1 MVRFFNRAVWLVSA
15 VFFRLIIAFKTF
27 TSAFII
33 LFSVFTNSKYKRYRP
48 MTISAAS
55 LLSSEFAVG
64 QRFLS
69 DTESELGLGVV
80 VDVDDRCVHILF
92 PQSEETRVYAKNSAP
107 LSRVVFKVGDSI
119 SDQQGQSY
127 TVTGVD
133 EVMGVLKYSVEVDSK
148 GIEVKPIMETRLA
161 ANITLAKPLERLL
174 AGRIERSDWYDL
186 RQDILRM
193 QSALAGHPLKGLMG
207 ARVDIIEHQLYIA
220 HEVGKRIA
228 PRVLLADEVGL
239 GKTIEAGLIIHQQ
252 LLTGKAERVLILVP
266 DSLQYQWMIELR
278 RRFNLNFALF
288 DLVRT
293 AAIKE
298 HNPEQN
304 VFATEQCIIAGMDL
318 LLDHHDLYEQAIEA
332 GFDLLVV
339 DEAHHLHWDEEQGGN
354 DKYELIADFANE
366 TPGVML
372 LTATPEQ
379 LGTQSHFARL
389 RLLDPARFDDLEDF
403 ITGQDAFAET
413 AAVAS
418 LLIEE
423 QPLSAGQIA
432 ALSSLLAISTDEL
445 ATINEDEKLRTYAL
459 NELLD
464 RHGTGRVLFRNT
476 RESVKGFYGRS
487 SQPHPLPLPEAWID
501 SYQTTGKLREQ
512 LWGEENQ
519 PDGGWLED
527 DPRVPWLIN
536 ILKGELKQQ
545 KVLLIARSGAT
556 VESLE
561 AVLRLHAGIKTAI
574 FTEQMTLLE
583 RDQASAFFADSEG
596 AQILLCS
603 EIGSEG
609 RNFQFASQLILWD
622 LPANPDTLEQR
633 IGRLDRIGQTQQIT
647 LHVPYVKGTAQ
658 ERLYHWY
665 NSALNMF
672 NQISPTAQ
680 NVQEDYIQTLKPL
693 LEGADNADSQ
703 QALQEVIAAA
713 KQTRLGLEAQLQEG
727 RDRLLEYNSCR
738 PRVAGRIKDA
748 MHDFDS
754 HNLLPKF
761 VERFLASANID
772 HSVQRDGSWVIT
784 PIDSTEIS
792 EYIESLPLGE
802 DGMTLTFERELALQR
817 EEIDFVTHEHP
828 LMRSI
833 YELASTSTFGNTTV
847 GMLKS
852 AAMPQGTVLLEINFR
867 VETIAPKLL
876 NLPATLS
883 TQNIRVFMSEQG
895 SDLSARI
902 SSEMIMP
909 HIERLDN
916 NRARQVIKARG
927 DIIEQRYYE
936 AEDIA
941 RRQLADIGT
950 QASARFSQQW
960 SREIKRLKHL
970 QTINP
975 NVRPAEIERLEQLQI
990 QGEQALANLLLVPDS
1005 IRILVAV
1012 KP

>member
-1 MVRFFNRAVWLVSA
+1 M
-15 VFFRLIIAFKTF
+15 T
-27 TSAFII
+27 TSI
-33 LFSVFTNSKYKRYRP
+33 
-48 MTISAAS
+48 AS
-55 LLSSEFAVG
+55 LHSTEFAVG
-64 QRFLS
+64 QRYLS

-80 VDVDDRCVHILF
+80 IDVDDRCVHILF

-107 LSRVVFKVGDSI
+107 LSRVVFKVGDTVY
-119 SDQQGQSY
+119 DQEGNRY
-127 TVTGVD
+127 TVNAVD
-133 EVMGVLKYSVEVDSK
+133 EVMGVLKYGVDEHER
-148 GIEVKPIMETRLA
+148 GIMETRLA

-174 AGRIERSDWYDL
+174 AGRIERGDWYEL

-252 LLTGKAERVLILVP
+252 LITSKAERVLILVP
-266 DSLQYQWMIELR
+266 DSLQYQWMVELR

-298 HNPEQN
+298 HDPEQN

-318 LLDHHDLYEQAIEA
+318 LLDHPDLYDQAMDA

-339 DEAHHLHWDEEQGGN
+339 DEAHHLHWDEAQGGN
-354 DKYELIADFANE
+354 DKYDLIADFAEE

-379 LGTQSHFARL
+379 LGAQSHFARL
-389 RLLDPARFDDLEDF
+389 RLLDPNRFDDLDEFLD
-403 ITGQDAFAET
+403 GQEAFAET
-413 AAVAS
+413 AAVAGV
-418 LLIEE
+418 LIED
-423 QPLSAGQIA
+423 QPLSEGQIT
-432 ALSSLLAISTDEL
+432 ALSHLLDIGMDEL
-445 ATINEDEKLRTYAL
+445 AAINDDEKLRTYAL

-464 RHGTGRVLFRNT
+464 RHGTGRILFRNT

-487 SQPHPLPLPEAWID
+487 SQPYPLPLPDAWKD
-501 SYQTTGKLREQ
+501 SYQVNGKLREQ

-527 DPRVPWLIN
+527 DPRVPWLVD
-536 ILKGELKQQ
+536 ILRGELKHQ

-574 FTEQMTLLE
+574 FTEQMSLLE
-583 RDQASAFFADSEG
+583 RDQAAAFFADGEG

-633 IGRLDRIGQTQQIT
+633 IGRLDRIGQTQQIM
-647 LHVPYVKGTAQ
+647 LHIPYVQGTAQ

-665 NSALNMF
+665 DKALNMF

-680 NVQEDYIQTLKPL
+680 SVQEQYIQELKPVL
-693 LEGADNADSQ
+693 ESADTSENRAVLEGVVE
-703 QALQEVIAAA
+703 QAG
-713 KQTRLGLEAQLQEG
+713 KTRLGLEAQLQAG

-738 PRVAGRIKDA
+738 PRVAGRIADA

-754 HNLLPKF
+754 HNLLPNF
-761 VERFLASANID
+761 MDRFFASANIE
-772 HSVQRDGSWVIT
+772 HSVQRDGSWVIA

-792 EYIESLPLGE
+792 EYIDGLPLGDE
-802 DGMTLTFERELALQR
+802 DGMTLTFERQQALQR
-817 EEIDFVTHEHP
+817 EDIDFISHEHP
-828 LMRSI
+828 LMRAI
-833 YELASTSTFGNTTV
+833 YDLASTSTFGNTTV
-847 GMLKS
+847 AMLKS
-852 AAMPQGTVLLEINFR
+852 AAVPQGMVLLEVNFR
-867 VETIAPKLL
+867 VEAIAPKML
-876 NLPATLS
+876 NLPSTIT
-883 TQNIRVFMSEQG
+883 TQNIRVFISEQG
-895 SDLSARI
+895 NDLSERI
-902 SSEMIMP
+902 SSDMIMP
-909 HIERLDN
+909 HIERLDK
-916 NRARQVIKARG
+916 NRARQVIKVRS
-927 DIIEQRYYE
+927 DVIEQRYHDAE
-936 AEDIA
+936 AIA
-941 RRQLADIGT
+941 RQQLNDIGE
-950 QASARFSQQW
+950 QASARFTQQW
-960 SREIKRLKHL
+960 SREIKRLQHL

-975 NVRPAEIERLEQLQI
+975 NVRPEEIERLEQLKA
-990 QGEQALANLLLVPDS
+990 QGEQALDNLSLVPDS
-1005 IRILVAV
+1005 IRVLVSV

>member
-1 MVRFFNRAVWLVSA
+1 
-15 VFFRLIIAFKTF
+15 
-27 TSAFII
+27 
-33 LFSVFTNSKYKRYRP
+33 
-48 MTISAAS
+48 MTISIAA
-55 LLSSEFAVG
+55 LQTTEFAVG
-64 QRFLS
+64 QRYLS

-80 VDVDDRCVHILF
+80 IDLDDRCVHILF

-107 LSRVVFKVGDSI
+107 LSRVVFKVGDNI
-119 SDQQGQSY
+119 CDQEGQSY
-127 TVTGVD
+127 TVTAVD
-133 EVMGVLKYSVEVDSK
+133 QVMGVLKYSVDEPKTRHTDTAPVNK
-148 GIEVKPIMETRLA
+148 FIMETRLA

-174 AGRIERSDWYDL
+174 AGRIERGDWYEL

-193 QSALAGHPLKGLMG
+193 QSALAGHPLKGMMG

-298 HNPEQN
+298 HDPEQN

-318 LLDHHDLYEQAIEA
+318 LLDHHDLYEQAMEA

-339 DEAHHLHWDEEQGGN
+339 DEAHHLHWDEAQGGN
-354 DKYELIADFANE
+354 DKYELIADFADE
-366 TPGVML
+366 TAGVML

-379 LGTQSHFARL
+379 LGAQSHFARL
-389 RLLDPARFDDLEDF
+389 RLLDPDRFDDLDEF
-403 ITGQDAFAET
+403 IAGQDAFADT

-418 LLIEE
+418 ILIEE
-423 QPLSAGQIA
+423 QPLSVAQIDS
-432 ALSSLLAISTDEL
+432 LTRLLAVSPDEL
-445 ATINEDEKLRTYAL
+445 KTINEDEKLRAYAL

-464 RHGTGRVLFRNT
+464 RHGTGRILFRNT
-476 RESVKGFYGRS
+476 RESVKGFYGRRS
-487 SQPHPLPLPEAWID
+487 EAHPLPLPKSWED
-501 SYQTTGKLREQ
+501 SYQTNGKLREQ

-519 PDGGWLED
+519 PDGAWLED
-527 DPRVPWLIN
+527 DPRVPWLID
-536 ILKGELKQQ
+536 ILKSTLKHQ

-583 RDQASAFFADSEG
+583 RDQAAAFFADSEG

-665 NSALNMF
+665 ESALNIF

-680 NVQEDYIQTLKPL
+680 NVQEQYIQTLKPL
-693 LEGADNADSQ
+693 LEGADTAENGVL
-703 QALQEVIAAA
+703 LQTLITDA
-713 KQTRLGLEAQLQEG
+713 KQLRLGLEATLQAG

-748 MHDFDS
+748 MHDFDN
-754 HNLLPKF
+754 HNLLPQF
-761 VERFLASANID
+761 IERFFASANID
-772 HSVQRDGSWVIT
+772 HNIQRDGSWVIA

-792 EYIESLPLGE
+792 DYIDGLPLGDE
-802 DGMTLTFERELALQR
+802 DGMTLTFEREQALTR
-817 EEIDFVTHEHP
+817 EDIEFITHEHP
-828 LMRSI
+828 LMRAI

-847 GMLKS
+847 AMLKS
-852 AAMPQGTVLLEINFR
+852 ATVPQGMLMLEVNFR
-867 VETIAPKLL
+867 VEAIAPKVL
-876 NLPATLS
+876 NLPATLP
-883 TQNIRVFMSEQG
+883 TQSIRVFISEHG

-902 SSEMIMP
+902 SSDMILP
-909 HIERLDN
+909 HIERLDK

-927 DIIEQRYYE
+927 EVIEQRYYE
-936 AEDIA
+936 AEEIA
-941 RRQLADIGT
+941 RAQLTEIGV
-950 QASARFSQQW
+950 QASQRFSLQW

-975 NVRPAEIERLEQLQI
+975 NVRPAEIERLEQLQA
-990 QGEQALANLLLVPDS
+990 QGEQALSTLSLVPDS
-1005 IRILVAV
+1005 IRVLVAV

>member
-1 MVRFFNRAVWLVSA
+1 
-15 VFFRLIIAFKTF
+15 
-27 TSAFII
+27 
-33 LFSVFTNSKYKRYRP
+33 
-48 MTISAAS
+48 MTISTAS
-55 LLSSEFAVG
+55 LHSSEFAVG
-64 QRFLS
+64 QRYLS

-80 VDVDDRCVHILF
+80 VDLDDRCVHILF
-92 PQSEETRVYAKNSAP
+92 PQSEETRVYAKSSAP

-119 SDQQGQSY
+119 SDQQGHSY
-127 TVTGVD
+127 TVTAVD
-133 EVMGVLKYSVEVDSK
+133 EVMGVLKYSVEDNEKGVVPKGATSK
-148 GIEVKPIMETRLA
+148 GIMETRLA

-174 AGRIERSDWYDL
+174 AGRIERGDWYEL

-193 QSALAGHPLKGLMG
+193 QAAIAGHPLKGLMG

-252 LLTGKAERVLILVP
+252 LLSGRAERVLILVP

-298 HNPEQN
+298 HDPEQN

-318 LLDHHDLYEQAIEA
+318 LLDHPDLYDQAMEA

-339 DEAHHLHWDEEQGGN
+339 DEAHHLHWDEAQGGN
-354 DKYELIADFANE
+354 DKYDLIADFADE

-379 LGTQSHFARL
+379 LGVQSHFARL
-389 RLLDPARFDDLEDF
+389 RLLDSDRFDDLDEF
-403 ITGQDAFAET
+403 IEGQEAFAET
-413 AAVAS
+413 ATVAS
-418 LLIEE
+418 ILIEDK
-423 QPLSAGQIA
+423 PLNPTQISA
-432 ALSSLLAISTDEL
+432 LTSLLNVSQEEL
-445 ATINEDEKLRTYAL
+445 AAINEDDKLRTYAL

-464 RHGTGRVLFRNT
+464 RHGTGRILFRNT
-476 RESVKGFYGRS
+476 RESVKGFHGRS
-487 SQPHPLPLPEAWID
+487 SQAHPLPLPDVWID

-527 DPRVPWLIN
+527 DPRVPWLID
-536 ILKGELKQQ
+536 ILKGELKHQ

-583 RDQASAFFADSEG
+583 RDQAAAFFADSEG

-633 IGRLDRIGQTQQIT
+633 IGRLDRIGQTQEIT
-647 LHVPYVKGTAQ
+647 LHVPYVEGTAQ
-658 ERLYHWY
+658 ERLYNWY
-665 NSALNMF
+665 HNALNIF

-680 NVQEDYIQTLKPL
+680 SVQEQYIQMLKPM
-693 LEGADNADSQ
+693 LEGADTAENRII
-703 QALQEVIAAA
+703 LQDVIADALD
-713 KQTRLGLEAQLQEG
+713 TRLGLEAQLQAG

-738 PRVAGRIKDA
+738 PGVAGRIAEA

-754 HNLLPKF
+754 HTLLPQF
-761 VERFLASANID
+761 IERFFASANID
-772 HSVQRDGSWVIT
+772 HNIQRDGSWAIA

-792 EYIESLPLGE
+792 DYIDGLPLGNE
-802 DGMTLTFERELALQR
+802 DGMTLTFDREQALQR
-817 EEIDFVTHEHP
+817 EDIEFITHEHP
-828 LMRSI
+828 LMRAI

-847 GMLKS
+847 AMLKS
-852 AAMPQGTVLLEINFR
+852 SAMPQGMIMLEVNFR
-867 VETIAPKLL
+867 VEAIAPKLL

-883 TQNIRVFMSEQG
+883 SQNIRIFISEQG

-902 SSEMIMP
+902 SAEMIMP
-909 HIERLDN
+909 HIDRLDK
-916 NRARQVIKARG
+916 NRARQVIKVRG

-936 AEDIA
+936 AEAIA
-941 RRQLADIGT
+941 RKQLTDIGE
-950 QASARFSQQW
+950 QASTRFSQQW

-975 NVRPAEIERLEQLQI
+975 NVRSEEIERLEQLQA
-990 QGEQALANLLLVPDS
+990 QGEQALANLSLVPDS
-1005 IRILVAV
+1005 IRVLVAV

>member
-1 MVRFFNRAVWLVSA
+1 
-15 VFFRLIIAFKTF
+15 
-27 TSAFII
+27 
-33 LFSVFTNSKYKRYRP
+33 
-48 MTISAAS
+48 MTISIAA
-55 LLSSEFAVG
+55 LQTTEFAVG
-64 QRFLS
+64 QRYLS

-80 VDVDDRCVHILF
+80 IDLDDRCVHILF

-107 LSRVVFKVGDSI
+107 LSRVVFKVGDNI
-119 SDQQGQSY
+119 CDQEGNSY
-127 TVTGVD
+127 TVTAVD
-133 EVMGVLKYSVEVDSK
+133 QVMGVLKYSFDD
-148 GIEVKPIMETRLA
+148 IETSHTDAAPVNKSIMETRLA

-174 AGRIERSDWYDL
+174 AGQIERGDWYEL

-298 HNPEQN
+298 HDPEQN

-318 LLDHHDLYEQAIEA
+318 LLDHHDLYEQAMEA

-339 DEAHHLHWDEEQGGN
+339 DEAHHLHWDEAQGGN
-354 DKYELIADFANE
+354 DKYELIADFADE

-379 LGTQSHFARL
+379 LGAQSHFARL
-389 RLLDPARFDDLEDF
+389 RLLDPDRFDDLEAF
-403 ITGQDAFAET
+403 IAGQDAFADT

-418 LLIEE
+418 ILIDD
-423 QPLSAGQIA
+423 QPLSEAQIA
-432 ALSSLLAISTDEL
+432 SLTSLLAVSPDEL
-445 ATINEDEKLRTYAL
+445 KTINEDEKLRAYAL

-464 RHGTGRVLFRNT
+464 RHGTGRILFRNT
-476 RESVKGFYGRS
+476 RESVKGFYGRRS
-487 SQPHPLPLPEAWID
+487 EAHPLPLPKSWED
-501 SYQTTGKLREQ
+501 SYQTNGKLREQ

-519 PDGGWLED
+519 PDGAWLED
-527 DPRVPWLIN
+527 DPRVPWLID
-536 ILKGELKQQ
+536 ILKSTLKHQ

-583 RDQASAFFADSEG
+583 RDQAAAFFADTEG

-665 NSALNMF
+665 ESALNIF

-680 NVQEDYIQTLKPL
+680 NVQEQFIQTLKPL
-693 LEGADNADSQ
+693 LEGADTAENGVL
-703 QALQEVIAAA
+703 LQTLITDA
-713 KQTRLGLEAQLQEG
+713 KQLRLGLEATLQAG

-748 MHDFDS
+748 MHDFDN
-754 HNLLPKF
+754 HNLLPQF
-761 VERFLASANID
+761 IERFFASANID
-772 HSVQRDGSWVIT
+772 HNIQRDGSWVIA

-792 EYIESLPLGE
+792 DYIDGLPLGDE
-802 DGMTLTFERELALQR
+802 DGMTLTFEREQALNR
-817 EEIDFVTHEHP
+817 EDIEFITHEHP
-828 LMRSI
+828 LMRAI

-847 GMLKS
+847 AMLKS
-852 AAMPQGTVLLEINFR
+852 ATVPQGMLMIEVNFR
-867 VETIAPKLL
+867 VEAIAPKVL
-876 NLPATLS
+876 NLPATLPAQS
-883 TQNIRVFMSEQG
+883 IRVFISEHG

-902 SSEMIMP
+902 SSDMILP
-909 HIERLDN
+909 HVERLDK

-927 DIIEQRYYE
+927 EVIEQRYYE
-936 AEDIA
+936 AEEIA
-941 RRQLADIGT
+941 RAQLIEIGA
-950 QASARFSQQW
+950 QASQRFSQQW

-975 NVRPAEIERLEQLQI
+975 NVRPAEIERLEQLQA
-990 QGEQALANLLLVPDS
+990 QGEQALSTLSLVPDS
-1005 IRILVAV
+1005 IRVLVAV

>member
-1 MVRFFNRAVWLVSA
+1 
-15 VFFRLIIAFKTF
+15 
-27 TSAFII
+27 
-33 LFSVFTNSKYKRYRP
+33 

-64 QRFLS
+64 QRYLS

-80 VDVDDRCVHILF
+80 IDVDDRCVHILF

-107 LSRVVFKVGDSI
+107 LSRVVFKIGDSI
-119 SDQQGQSY
+119 ADQQGNNY

-133 EVMGVLKYSVEVDSK
+133 EVMGVLKYSVEDDEQGV
-148 GIEVKPIMETRLA
+148 EVKPIMETRLA

-220 HEVGKRIA
+220 HEVGKRLA

-298 HNPEQN
+298 HDPEQN

-318 LLDHHDLYEQAIEA
+318 LLDHDDLYEQAIEA

-339 DEAHHLHWDEEQGGN
+339 DEAHHLHWDEAQGGN
-354 DKYELIADFANE
+354 DKYELVADFANE
-366 TPGVML
+366 TLGVML

-379 LGTQSHFARL
+379 LGAQSHFARL
-389 RLLDPARFDDLEDF
+389 RLLDPNRFDDLDAF
-403 ITGQDAFAET
+403 IESQDAFAET
-413 AAVAS
+413 AAVANI
-418 LLIEE
+418 LIEDK
-423 QPLSAGQIA
+423 PLSSNQIE
-432 ALSSLLAISTDEL
+432 ALSGLLDISTEEL
-445 ATINEDEKLRTYAL
+445 ANINEDEKLRNYAL

-487 SQPHPLPLPEAWID
+487 SQSHPLPLPEAWID

-527 DPRVPWLIN
+527 DPRVPWLID
-536 ILKGELKQQ
+536 ILKGELKQE

-583 RDQASAFFADSEG
+583 RDQAAAFFADREG

-633 IGRLDRIGQTQQIT
+633 IGRLDRIGQTQRIT
-647 LHVPYVKGTAQ
+647 LHVPYVESTAQ

-665 NSALNMF
+665 NSALNIF

-680 NVQEDYIQTLKPL
+680 SVQEEYIQTLKPL
-693 LEGADNADSQ
+693 LEGADTADNQ
-703 QALQEVIAAA
+703 QALQAVITEA
-713 KQTRLGLEAQLQEG
+713 KQTRLGLEAQLQAG

-738 PRVAGRIKDA
+738 PRVASRIKDA
-748 MHDFDS
+748 MVDFDS
-754 HNLLPKF
+754 HNLLPQF

-772 HSVQRDGSWVIT
+772 HSVQRDGSWVIA
-784 PIDSTEIS
+784 PIDSNEVN
-792 EYIESLPLGE
+792 EYMESLPLGE
-802 DGMTLTFERELALQR
+802 DGMSLTFERKLALQR
-817 EEIDFVTHEHP
+817 EEIDFITHEHP
-828 LMRSI
+828 LMRAI

-867 VETIAPKLL
+867 VETIAPKVL
-876 NLPATLS
+876 NLPATLP

-895 SDLSARI
+895 GDLSSRI
-902 SSEMIMP
+902 SAEMIMP
-909 HIERLDN
+909 YIERLDN

-927 DIIEQRYYE
+927 DVIEQRYCD

-941 RRQLADIGT
+941 RAQLAEIGA
-950 QASARFSQQW
+950 QASSRFTQQW

-975 NVRPAEIERLEQLQI
+975 NVRDSEIERLEQLQA
-990 QGEQALANLLLVPDS
+990 QGEQALASLSLVPDS

>member
-1 MVRFFNRAVWLVSA
+1 
-15 VFFRLIIAFKTF
+15 
-27 TSAFII
+27 
-33 LFSVFTNSKYKRYRP
+33 
-48 MTISAAS
+48 MTISTAS
-55 LLSSEFAVG
+55 LHSSEFAVG
-64 QRFLS
+64 QRYLS

-80 VDVDDRCVHILF
+80 IDVDDRCVHILF

-107 LSRVVFKVGDSI
+107 LSRVVFKIGDSI
-119 SDQQGQSY
+119 CDQDGRSY
-127 TVTGVD
+127 KVTDVT
-133 EVMGVLKYSVEVDSK
+133 EVMGVLKYSVEDDDQ
-148 GIEVKPIMETRLA
+148 GAAIKPIMETRLA

-304 VFATEQCIIAGMDL
+304 VFATEQCIIAGIDL
-318 LLDHHDLYEQAIEA
+318 LLDHHDLYDQAIEA

-339 DEAHHLHWDEEQGGN
+339 DEAHHLHWNEGQGGN
-354 DKYELIADFANE
+354 EQYDLVADFAE
-366 TPGVML
+366 QTAGVLL

-379 LGTQSHFARL
+379 LGVQSHFARL
-389 RLLDPARFDDLEDF
+389 RLLDADRFDDLEEF
-403 ITGQDAFAET
+403 ISGQEAFAQT
-413 AAVAS
+413 AAVAGT
-418 LLIEE
+418 LIEDK
-423 QPLSAGQIA
+423 PLSQIQIT
-432 ALSSLLAISTDEL
+432 ALTQLLNVSDDEL
-445 ATINEDEKLRTYAL
+445 SAINDDDKLRTYAL

-487 SQPHPLPLPEAWID
+487 SQAHPLPLPETWIN
-501 SYQTTGKLREQ
+501 SYQTIGKLREQ

-527 DPRVPWLIN
+527 EPRVPWLID
-536 ILKGELKQQ
+536 ILKGELRHQ

-583 RDQASAFFADSEG
+583 RDQAAAYFADLEG

-647 LHVPYVKGTAQ
+647 LHVPYIEGTAQ

-665 NSALNMF
+665 NSALNIF
-672 NQISPTAQ
+672 NQISPTALS
-680 NVQEDYIQTLKPL
+680 VQEQYIAELKPL
-693 LEGADNADSQ
+693 LEGADNEANR
-703 QALQEVIAAA
+703 ANLQRLIIDA
-713 KQTRLGLEAQLQEG
+713 KQTRVGFETQLQSG

-738 PRVAGRIKDA
+738 PGVAGRIAGA
-748 MHDFDS
+748 MHDFDGN
-754 HNLLPKF
+754 NLLPQF

-772 HSVQRDGSWVIT
+772 YSVQRDGSWVIT
-784 PIDSTEIS
+784 PVDSTEIS
-792 EYIESLPLGE
+792 DYIEGLPLGEE
-802 DGMTLTFERELALQR
+802 DGMTLTFERDLALAR
-817 EEIDFVTHEHP
+817 EEIEFITHEHP
-828 LMRSI
+828 LMQAI

-852 AAMPQGTVLLEINFR
+852 AAMPQGMVMLEVNFR
-867 VETIAPKLL
+867 VEAIAPKIL
-876 NLPATLS
+876 NLPAMLPA
-883 TQNIRVFMSEQG
+883 QNIRVFISEQG
-895 SDLSARI
+895 SDLSERI

-909 HIERLDN
+909 HIERLDK
-916 NRARQVIKARG
+916 NRARQVIKARS
-927 DIIEQRYYE
+927 DVIEQRYYE
-936 AEDIA
+936 AQEIA
-941 RRQLADIGT
+941 KAQLSDIGLQGST
-950 QASARFSQQW
+950 RFSQQW

-975 NVRPAEIERLEQLQI
+975 NVRPAEIERLEQLQL
-990 QGEQALANLLLVPDS
+990 QGEQALASLSLVPDS
-1005 IRILVAV
+1005 IRVLVSV

>member
-1 MVRFFNRAVWLVSA
+1 
-15 VFFRLIIAFKTF
+15 
-27 TSAFII
+27 
-33 LFSVFTNSKYKRYRP
+33 

-64 QRFLS
+64 QRYLS

-80 VDVDDRCVHILF
+80 IDVDDRCVHILF

-107 LSRVVFKVGDSI
+107 LSRVVFKIGDSI
-119 SDQQGQSY
+119 ADQQGNNY

-133 EVMGVLKYSVEVDSK
+133 EVMGVLKYSVEDDEQGV
-148 GIEVKPIMETRLA
+148 EVKPIMETRLA

-220 HEVGKRIA
+220 HEVGKRLA

-298 HNPEQN
+298 HDPEQN

-318 LLDHHDLYEQAIEA
+318 LLDHDDLYEQAIEA

-339 DEAHHLHWDEEQGGN
+339 DEAHHLHWDEAQGGN
-354 DKYELIADFANE
+354 DKYELVADFANE

-379 LGTQSHFARL
+379 LGAQSHFARL
-389 RLLDPARFDDLEDF
+389 RLLDPNRFDDLDAF
-403 ITGQDAFAET
+403 IESQDAFAET
-413 AAVAS
+413 AAVANI
-418 LLIEE
+418 LIEDK
-423 QPLSAGQIA
+423 PLSSNQIE
-432 ALSSLLAISTDEL
+432 ALSGLLDISTEEL
-445 ATINEDEKLRTYAL
+445 ANINEDEKLRNYAL

-487 SQPHPLPLPEAWID
+487 SQSHPLPLPEAWID

-527 DPRVPWLIN
+527 DPRVPWLID
-536 ILKGELKQQ
+536 ILKGELKQE

-583 RDQASAFFADSEG
+583 RDQAAAFFADREG

-633 IGRLDRIGQTQQIT
+633 IGRLDRIGQTQRIT
-647 LHVPYVKGTAQ
+647 LHVPYVESTAQ

-665 NSALNMF
+665 NSALNIF

-680 NVQEDYIQTLKPL
+680 SVQEEYIQTLKPL
-693 LEGADNADSQ
+693 LEGADTADNQ
-703 QALQEVIAAA
+703 QALQAVIAEA
-713 KQTRLGLEAQLQEG
+713 KQTRLGLEAQLQAG

-738 PRVAGRIKDA
+738 PRVASRIKDA
-748 MHDFDS
+748 MVDFDS
-754 HNLLPKF
+754 HNLLPQF

-772 HSVQRDGSWVIT
+772 HSVQRDGSWVIA
-784 PIDSTEIS
+784 PIDSNEVN
-792 EYIESLPLGE
+792 EYMESLPLGE
-802 DGMTLTFERELALQR
+802 DGMSLTFERKLALQR
-817 EEIDFVTHEHP
+817 EEIDFITHEHP
-828 LMRSI
+828 LMRAI

-867 VETIAPKLL
+867 VETIAPKVL
-876 NLPATLS
+876 NLPATLP

-895 SDLSARI
+895 GDLSSRI
-902 SSEMIMP
+902 SAEMIMP
-909 HIERLDN
+909 YIERLDN

-927 DIIEQRYYE
+927 DVIEQRYYD

-941 RRQLADIGT
+941 RAQLAEIGA
-950 QASARFSQQW
+950 QASSRFTQQW

-975 NVRPAEIERLEQLQI
+975 NVRSSEIERLEQLQV
-990 QGEQALANLLLVPDS
+990 QGEQALASLSLVPDS

>member
-1 MVRFFNRAVWLVSA
+1 MVMVDAD
-15 VFFRLIIAFKTF
+15 
-27 TSAFII
+27 
-33 LFSVFTNSKYKRYRP
+33 LFGSMQSLLPTIFLSSEYKRHRP

-55 LLSSEFAVG
+55 LHSTEFAVG
-64 QRFLS
+64 QRYLS

-80 VDVDDRCVHILF
+80 IDVDDRCVHILF

-119 SDQQGQSY
+119 SDQQGNDY
-127 TVTGVD
+127 IVTAVD
-133 EVMGVLKYSVEVDSK
+133 EVMGVLKYSVDEHEK
-148 GIEVKPIMETRLA
+148 GIMETRLA

-174 AGRIERSDWYDL
+174 AGRIERGDWYEL

-298 HNPEQN
+298 HDPEQN
-304 VFATEQCIIAGMDL
+304 VFLTEQCIIAGMDL
-318 LLDHHDLYEQAIEA
+318 LLDHHDLYEQAIDA

-339 DEAHHLHWDEEQGGN
+339 DEAHHLHWDQEMGGN
-354 DKYELIADFANE
+354 EKYDLVADFAEE

-379 LGTQSHFARL
+379 LGAQSHFARL
-389 RLLDPARFDDLEDF
+389 RLLDADRFDDLDEF
-403 ITGQDAFAET
+403 IAGQDAFAET
-413 AAVAS
+413 AAVAGV
-418 LLIEE
+418 LIEDK
-423 QPLSAGQIA
+423 PLSAGQIT
-432 ALSSLLAISTDEL
+432 ALTHLLDVDADEL
-445 ATINEDEKLRTYAL
+445 ATINEDDKLRTYAL

-464 RHGTGRVLFRNT
+464 RHGTGRILFRNT

-487 SQPHPLPLPEAWID
+487 SRPHPLPLPEAWQD
-501 SYQTTGKLREQ
+501 SYQTNGKLREQ

-527 DPRVPWLIN
+527 DPRVPWLID
-536 ILKGELKQQ
+536 ILKGELKHE
-545 KVLLIARSGAT
+545 KGLLIARSGAT

-574 FTEQMTLLE
+574 FTEQMALLE
-583 RDQASAFFADSEG
+583 RDQAAAFFADSEG

-609 RNFQFASQLILWD
+609 RNFQFANQLILWD
-622 LPANPDTLEQR
+622 LPANPDILEQR
-633 IGRLDRIGQTQQIT
+633 IGRLDRIGQTKQIT
-647 LHVPYVKGTAQ
+647 LHVPYVQGTAQ
-658 ERLYHWY
+658 ERMYQWY
-665 NSALNMF
+665 DSALNMF

-680 NVQEDYIQTLKPL
+680 SVQEQYIQTLKPL
-693 LEGADNADSQ
+693 LEGADTADNHVL
-703 QALQEVIAAA
+703 LQDLIVEA
-713 KQTRLGLEAQLQEG
+713 KQLRLALEAQLQAG

-738 PRVAGRIKDA
+738 PRVAGRIANA
-748 MHDFDS
+748 MHEFDS
-754 HNLLPKF
+754 HNLLPQF
-761 VERFLASANID
+761 IERFFASANID
-772 HSVQRDGSWVIT
+772 HSIQRDGSWVIA
-784 PIDSTEIS
+784 PVDSTEIS
-792 EYIESLPLGE
+792 EYIEGLPLGEE
-802 DGMTLTFERELALQR
+802 DGMTLTFEREQALQR
-817 EEIDFVTHEHP
+817 EDIDFITHEHP
-828 LMRSI
+828 LMRAI
-833 YELASTSTFGNTTV
+833 YELATNTTFGNTTV
-847 GMLKS
+847 AMLKS
-852 AAMPQGTVLLEINFR
+852 AAMPQGMVMLEVNFR
-867 VETIAPKLL
+867 VEVIAPKVL
-876 NLPATLS
+876 NLPATLPAQ
-883 TQNIRVFMSEQG
+883 TIRVFISEQG

-902 SSEMIMP
+902 SSEMILP
-909 HIERLDN
+909 HIERLDK
-916 NRARQVIKARG
+916 NRARQVVKVRG
-927 DIIEQRYYE
+927 DVIEQRYYE
-936 AEDIA
+936 AEEIA
-941 RRQLADIGT
+941 RAQLADIGA
-950 QASARFSQQW
+950 QANERFSQQW

-975 NVRPAEIERLEQLQI
+975 NVRPAEIERLEQLQE
-990 QGEQALANLLLVPDS
+990 QGEQALANLSLVPDS
-1005 IRILVAV
+1005 IRVLVSV

>member
-1 MVRFFNRAVWLVSA
+1 MVMVDAD
-15 VFFRLIIAFKTF
+15 
-27 TSAFII
+27 
-33 LFSVFTNSKYKRYRP
+33 LFGSMQSLLPTIFLSSEYKRHRP

-55 LLSSEFAVG
+55 LHSTEFAVG
-64 QRFLS
+64 QRYLS

-80 VDVDDRCVHILF
+80 IDVDDRCVHILF

-119 SDQQGQSY
+119 SDQQGNDY
-127 TVTGVD
+127 IVTAVD
-133 EVMGVLKYSVEVDSK
+133 EVMGVLKYSVDEHEK
-148 GIEVKPIMETRLA
+148 GIMETRLA

-174 AGRIERSDWYDL
+174 AGRIERGDWYEL

-298 HNPEQN
+298 HDPEQN
-304 VFATEQCIIAGMDL
+304 VFLTEQCIIAGMDL
-318 LLDHHDLYEQAIEA
+318 LLDHHDLYEQAIDA
-332 GFDLLVV
+332 SFDLLVV
-339 DEAHHLHWDEEQGGN
+339 DEAHHLHWDQEMGGN
-354 DKYELIADFANE
+354 EKYDLVADFAEE

-379 LGTQSHFARL
+379 LGAQSHFARL
-389 RLLDPARFDDLEDF
+389 RLLDADRFDDLDEF
-403 ITGQDAFAET
+403 IAGQDAFAET
-413 AAVAS
+413 AAVAGV
-418 LLIEE
+418 LIEDK
-423 QPLSAGQIA
+423 PLSAGQIT
-432 ALSSLLAISTDEL
+432 ALTHLLDVDADEL
-445 ATINEDEKLRTYAL
+445 ATINEDDKLRTYAL

-464 RHGTGRVLFRNT
+464 RHGTGRILFRNT

-487 SQPHPLPLPEAWID
+487 SRPHPLPLPEAWQD
-501 SYQTTGKLREQ
+501 SYQTNGKLREQ

-527 DPRVPWLIN
+527 DPRVPWLID
-536 ILKGELKQQ
+536 ILKGELKHE

-574 FTEQMTLLE
+574 FTEQMALLE
-583 RDQASAFFADSEG
+583 RDQAAAFFADSEG

-609 RNFQFASQLILWD
+609 RNFQFANQLILWD
-622 LPANPDTLEQR
+622 LPANPDILEQR
-633 IGRLDRIGQTQQIT
+633 IGRLDRIGQTKQIT
-647 LHVPYVKGTAQ
+647 LHVPYVQGTAQ
-658 ERLYHWY
+658 ERMYQWY
-665 NSALNMF
+665 DSALNMF

-680 NVQEDYIQTLKPL
+680 SVQEQYIQTLKPL
-693 LEGADNADSQ
+693 LEGADTADNHVL
-703 QALQEVIAAA
+703 LQDLIVEA
-713 KQTRLGLEAQLQEG
+713 KQLRLALEAQLQAG

-738 PRVAGRIKDA
+738 PRVAGRIANA
-748 MHDFDS
+748 MHEFDS
-754 HNLLPKF
+754 HNLLPQF
-761 VERFLASANID
+761 IERFFASANID
-772 HSVQRDGSWVIT
+772 HSIQRDGSWVIA
-784 PIDSTEIS
+784 PVDSTEIS
-792 EYIESLPLGE
+792 EYIEGLPLGEE
-802 DGMTLTFERELALQR
+802 DGMTLTFEREQALQR
-817 EEIDFVTHEHP
+817 EDIDFITHEHP
-828 LMRSI
+828 LMRAI
-833 YELASTSTFGNTTV
+833 YELATNTTFGNTTV
-847 GMLKS
+847 AMLKS
-852 AAMPQGTVLLEINFR
+852 AAMPQGMVMLEVNFR
-867 VETIAPKLL
+867 VEVIAPKVL
-876 NLPATLS
+876 NLPATLPAQ
-883 TQNIRVFMSEQG
+883 TIRVFISEQG

-902 SSEMIMP
+902 SSEMILP
-909 HIERLDN
+909 HIERLDK
-916 NRARQVIKARG
+916 NRARQVVKVRG
-927 DIIEQRYYE
+927 DVIEQRYYE
-936 AEDIA
+936 AEEIA
-941 RRQLADIGT
+941 RAQLADIGA
-950 QASARFSQQW
+950 QANERFSQQW

-975 NVRPAEIERLEQLQI
+975 NVRPAEIERLEQLQE
-990 QGEQALANLLLVPDS
+990 QGEQALANLSLVPDS
-1005 IRILVAV
+1005 IRVLVSV

>member
-1 MVRFFNRAVWLVSA
+1 MVMVDAD
-15 VFFRLIIAFKTF
+15 
-27 TSAFII
+27 
-33 LFSVFTNSKYKRYRP
+33 LFGSMQSLLPTIFLSSEYKRHRP

-55 LLSSEFAVG
+55 LHSTEFAVG
-64 QRFLS
+64 QRYLS

-80 VDVDDRCVHILF
+80 IDVDDRCVHILF

-119 SDQQGQSY
+119 SDQQGNDY
-127 TVTGVD
+127 IVTAVD
-133 EVMGVLKYSVEVDSK
+133 EVMGVLKYSVDEHEK
-148 GIEVKPIMETRLA
+148 GIMETRLA

-174 AGRIERSDWYDL
+174 AGRIERGDWYEL

-298 HNPEQN
+298 HDPEQN
-304 VFATEQCIIAGMDL
+304 VFLTEQCIIAGMDL
-318 LLDHHDLYEQAIEA
+318 LLDHHDLYEQAIDA

-339 DEAHHLHWDEEQGGN
+339 DEAHHLHWDQEMGGN
-354 DKYELIADFANE
+354 EKYDLVADFAEE

-379 LGTQSHFARL
+379 LGAQSHFARL
-389 RLLDPARFDDLEDF
+389 RLLDADRFDDLDEF
-403 ITGQDAFAET
+403 IVGQDAFAKT
-413 AAVAS
+413 AAVAGV
-418 LLIEE
+418 LIEDK
-423 QPLSAGQIA
+423 PLSAGQIT
-432 ALSSLLAISTDEL
+432 ALTHLLDVDADEL
-445 ATINEDEKLRTYAL
+445 ATINEDDKLRTYAL

-464 RHGTGRVLFRNT
+464 RHGTGRILFRNT

-487 SQPHPLPLPEAWID
+487 SRPHPLPLPEAWQD
-501 SYQTTGKLREQ
+501 SYQTNGKLREQ

-527 DPRVPWLIN
+527 DPRVPWLID
-536 ILKGELKQQ
+536 ILKGELKHE

-574 FTEQMTLLE
+574 FTEQMALLE
-583 RDQASAFFADSEG
+583 RDQAAAFFADSEG

-609 RNFQFASQLILWD
+609 RNFQFANQLILWD
-622 LPANPDTLEQR
+622 LPANPDILEQR
-633 IGRLDRIGQTQQIT
+633 IGRLDRIGQTKQIT
-647 LHVPYVKGTAQ
+647 LHVPYVQGTAQ
-658 ERLYHWY
+658 ERMYHWY
-665 NSALNMF
+665 DSALNMF

-680 NVQEDYIQTLKPL
+680 SVQEQYIQTLKPL
-693 LEGADNADSQ
+693 LEGADTADNHVL
-703 QALQEVIAAA
+703 LQDLIVEA
-713 KQTRLGLEAQLQEG
+713 KQLRLALEAQLQAG

-738 PRVAGRIKDA
+738 PRVAGRIANA
-748 MHDFDS
+748 MHEFDS
-754 HNLLPKF
+754 HNLLPQF
-761 VERFLASANID
+761 IERFFASANID
-772 HSVQRDGSWVIT
+772 HSIQRDGSWVIA
-784 PIDSTEIS
+784 PVDSTEIS
-792 EYIESLPLGE
+792 EYIEGLPLGEE
-802 DGMTLTFERELALQR
+802 DGMTLTFEREQALQR
-817 EEIDFVTHEHP
+817 EDIDFITHEHP
-828 LMRSI
+828 LMRAI
-833 YELASTSTFGNTTV
+833 YELATNTTFGNTTV
-847 GMLKS
+847 AMLKS
-852 AAMPQGTVLLEINFR
+852 AAMPQGMVMLEVNFR
-867 VETIAPKLL
+867 VEVIAPKVL
-876 NLPATLS
+876 NLPATLPAQ
-883 TQNIRVFMSEQG
+883 TIRVFISEQG

-902 SSEMIMP
+902 SSEMILP
-909 HIERLDN
+909 HIERLDK
-916 NRARQVIKARG
+916 NRARQVVKVRG
-927 DIIEQRYYE
+927 DVIEQRYYE
-936 AEDIA
+936 AEEIA
-941 RRQLADIGT
+941 RAQLADIGA
-950 QASARFSQQW
+950 QANERFSQQW

-975 NVRPAEIERLEQLQI
+975 NVRPAEIERLEQLQE
-990 QGEQALANLLLVPDS
+990 QGEQALANLSLVPDS
-1005 IRILVAV
+1005 IRVLVSV

>member
-1 MVRFFNRAVWLVSA
+1 
-15 VFFRLIIAFKTF
+15 
-27 TSAFII
+27 
-33 LFSVFTNSKYKRYRP
+33 
-48 MTISAAS
+48 
-55 LLSSEFAVG
+55 
-64 QRFLS
+64 
-69 DTESELGLGVV
+69 
-80 VDVDDRCVHILF
+80 
-92 PQSEETRVYAKNSAP
+92 
-107 LSRVVFKVGDSI
+107 
-119 SDQQGQSY
+119 
-127 TVTGVD
+127 
-133 EVMGVLKYSVEVDSK
+133 MGVLKYSVEDDEQGV
-148 GIEVKPIMETRLA
+148 EVKPIMETRLA

-220 HEVGKRIA
+220 HEVGKRLA

-298 HNPEQN
+298 HDPEQN

-318 LLDHHDLYEQAIEA
+318 LLDHDDLYEQAIEA

-339 DEAHHLHWDEEQGGN
+339 DEAHHLHWDEAQGGN
-354 DKYELIADFANE
+354 DKYELVADFANE

-379 LGTQSHFARL
+379 LGAQSHFARL
-389 RLLDPARFDDLEDF
+389 RLLDPNRFDDLDAF
-403 ITGQDAFAET
+403 IESQDAFAET
-413 AAVAS
+413 AAVANI
-418 LLIEE
+418 LIEDK
-423 QPLSAGQIA
+423 PLSSNQIE
-432 ALSSLLAISTDEL
+432 ALSGLLDISTEEL
-445 ATINEDEKLRTYAL
+445 ANINEDERLRNYAL

-487 SQPHPLPLPEAWID
+487 SQSHPLPLPEAWID

-527 DPRVPWLIN
+527 DPRVPWLID
-536 ILKGELKQQ
+536 ILKGELKQE

-583 RDQASAFFADSEG
+583 RDQAAAFFADREG

-633 IGRLDRIGQTQQIT
+633 IGRLDRIGQTQRIT
-647 LHVPYVKGTAQ
+647 LHVPYVESTAQ

-665 NSALNMF
+665 NSALNIF

-680 NVQEDYIQTLKPL
+680 SVQEEYIQTLKPL
-693 LEGADNADSQ
+693 LEGADTADNQ
-703 QALQEVIAAA
+703 QALQAVIAEA
-713 KQTRLGLEAQLQEG
+713 KQTRLGLEAQLQAG

-738 PRVAGRIKDA
+738 PRVASRIKDA
-748 MHDFDS
+748 MVDFDS
-754 HNLLPKF
+754 HNLLPQF

-772 HSVQRDGSWVIT
+772 HSVQRDGSWVIA
-784 PIDSTEIS
+784 PIDSNEVN
-792 EYIESLPLGE
+792 EYMESLPLGE
-802 DGMTLTFERELALQR
+802 DGMSLTFERKLALQR
-817 EEIDFVTHEHP
+817 EEIDFITHEHP
-828 LMRSI
+828 LMRAI

-867 VETIAPKLL
+867 VETIAPKVL
-876 NLPATLS
+876 NLPATLP

-895 SDLSARI
+895 GDLSSRI
-902 SSEMIMP
+902 SAEMIMP
-909 HIERLDN
+909 YIERLDN

-927 DIIEQRYYE
+927 DVIEQRYCD

-941 RRQLADIGT
+941 RAQLAEIGA
-950 QASARFSQQW
+950 QASSRFTQQW

-975 NVRPAEIERLEQLQI
+975 NVRDSEIERLEQLQA
-990 QGEQALANLLLVPDS
+990 QGEQALASLSLVPDS

>member
-1 MVRFFNRAVWLVSA
+1 
-15 VFFRLIIAFKTF
+15 
-27 TSAFII
+27 
-33 LFSVFTNSKYKRYRP
+33 

-64 QRFLS
+64 QRYLS

-80 VDVDDRCVHILF
+80 IDIDDRCVHILF

-107 LSRVVFKVGDSI
+107 LSRVVFKIGDSI
-119 SDQQGQSY
+119 ADQQGNNY

-133 EVMGVLKYSVEVDSK
+133 EVMGVLKYSVEDDEQGV
-148 GIEVKPIMETRLA
+148 EVKPIMETRLA

-220 HEVGKRIA
+220 HEVGKRLA

-298 HNPEQN
+298 HDPEQN

-318 LLDHHDLYEQAIEA
+318 LLDHDDLYEQAIEA

-339 DEAHHLHWDEEQGGN
+339 DEAHHLHWDEAQGGN
-354 DKYELIADFANE
+354 DKYELVADFANE

-379 LGTQSHFARL
+379 LGAQSHFARL
-389 RLLDPARFDDLEDF
+389 RLLDPNRFDDLDAF
-403 ITGQDAFAET
+403 IESQDAFAET
-413 AAVAS
+413 AAVANI
-418 LLIEE
+418 LIEDK
-423 QPLSAGQIA
+423 PLSSNQIE
-432 ALSSLLAISTDEL
+432 ALSGLLDISTEEL
-445 ATINEDEKLRTYAL
+445 ANINEDEKLRNYAL

-487 SQPHPLPLPEAWID
+487 SQSHPLPLPEAWID

-527 DPRVPWLIN
+527 DPRVPWLID
-536 ILKGELKQQ
+536 ILKGELKQE

-583 RDQASAFFADSEG
+583 RDQAAAFFADREG

-633 IGRLDRIGQTQQIT
+633 IGRLDRIGQTQRIT
-647 LHVPYVKGTAQ
+647 LHVPYVESTAQ

-665 NSALNMF
+665 NSALNIF
-672 NQISPTAQ
+672 SQISPTAQ
-680 NVQEDYIQTLKPL
+680 SVQEEYIQTLKPL
-693 LEGADNADSQ
+693 LEGADTADNQ
-703 QALQEVIAAA
+703 QALQAVIAEA
-713 KQTRLGLEAQLQEG
+713 KQTRLGLEAQLQAG

-738 PRVAGRIKDA
+738 PRVASRIKDA
-748 MHDFDS
+748 MVDFDS
-754 HNLLPKF
+754 HNLLPQF

-772 HSVQRDGSWVIT
+772 HSVQRDGSWVIA
-784 PIDSTEIS
+784 PIDSNEVN
-792 EYIESLPLGE
+792 EYMESLPLGE
-802 DGMTLTFERELALQR
+802 DGMSLTFERKLALQR
-817 EEIDFVTHEHP
+817 EEIDFITHEHP
-828 LMRSI
+828 LMRAI

-867 VETIAPKLL
+867 VETIAPKVL
-876 NLPATLS
+876 NLPATLP

-895 SDLSARI
+895 GDLSSRI
-902 SSEMIMP
+902 SAEMIMP
-909 HIERLDN
+909 YIERLDN

-927 DIIEQRYYE
+927 DVIEQRYYD

-941 RRQLADIGT
+941 RAQLAEIGA
-950 QASARFSQQW
+950 QASSRFTQQW

-975 NVRPAEIERLEQLQI
+975 NVRDSEIERLEQLQA
-990 QGEQALANLLLVPDS
+990 QGEQALASLSLVPDS

>member
-1 MVRFFNRAVWLVSA
+1 
-15 VFFRLIIAFKTF
+15 
-27 TSAFII
+27 
-33 LFSVFTNSKYKRYRP
+33 

-55 LLSSEFAVG
+55 LHSTEFAVG
-64 QRFLS
+64 QRHLS

-80 VDVDDRCVHILF
+80 IDVDDRCVHILF
-92 PQSEETRVYAKNSAP
+92 PQSEETRVYAKSSAP
-107 LSRVVFKVGDSI
+107 LSRVVFKVGDNI
-119 SDQQGQSY
+119 CDQEGRNY
-127 TVTGVD
+127 VVTAVD
-133 EVMGVLKYSVEVDSK
+133 EVMGVLKYGVDEHAK
-148 GIEVKPIMETRLA
+148 GIMETRLA

-174 AGRIERSDWYDL
+174 AGRIERGDWYDL

-298 HNPEQN
+298 HDPEQN

-318 LLDHHDLYEQAIEA
+318 LLDHPDLYDQAMEA

-339 DEAHHLHWDEEQGGN
+339 DEAHHLHWDEAAGGN
-354 DKYELIADFANE
+354 EKYDLIADFAEE

-379 LGTQSHFARL
+379 LGVQSHFARL
-389 RLLDPARFDDLEDF
+389 RLLDSDRFDDLDEF
-403 ITGQDAFAET
+403 IAGQEAFAET
-413 AAVAS
+413 ATVAGV
-418 LLIEE
+418 LIEDK
-423 QPLSAGQIA
+423 PLNDGQIA
-432 ALSSLLAISTDEL
+432 ALTSLLDLSADEL

-487 SQPHPLPLPEAWID
+487 SQPYPLPLPEAWQD

-519 PDGGWLED
+519 PDGSWLED
-527 DPRVPWLIN
+527 DPRVPWLID
-536 ILKGELKQQ
+536 ILKGELKHQ

-583 RDQASAFFADSEG
+583 RDQAAAFFADSEG

-647 LHVPYVKGTAQ
+647 LHVPYVQGTAQ

-680 NVQEDYIQTLKPL
+680 SVQEQYIQTLKPL
-693 LEGADNADSQ
+693 LEGADTAENRDTLKALIAE
-703 QALQEVIAAA
+703 ALQM
-713 KQTRLGLEAQLQEG
+713 RLALEAQLQAG

-738 PRVAGRIKDA
+738 PRVAGRIADA
-748 MHDFDS
+748 MRDFDG
-754 HNLLPKF
+754 HNVLPQF
-761 VERFLASANID
+761 IERFLASANVDYSI
-772 HSVQRDGSWVIT
+772 QRDGSWVLA
-784 PIDSTEIS
+784 PLDSTEIS
-792 EYIESLPLGE
+792 EYIEGLPLGDE
-802 DGMTLTFERELALQR
+802 EEGMTLTFERELALQR
-817 EEIDFVTHEHP
+817 EDIEFISHEHP
-828 LMRSI
+828 LMRAI

-847 GMLKS
+847 AMLKS
-852 AAMPQGTVLLEINFR
+852 NAIPQGMIMLEVHFR
-867 VETIAPKLL
+867 VEAIAPKLL
-876 NLPATLS
+876 NLPATLP
-883 TQNIRVFMSEQG
+883 TQNIRVFISEQG
-895 SDLSARI
+895 SDLSERI

-909 HIERLDN
+909 HIDRLDKT
-916 NRARQVIKARG
+916 RARQVVKVRG
-927 DIIEQRYYE
+927 DVIESRYYE
-936 AEDIA
+936 AEEIA
-941 RRQLADIGT
+941 RAQLADIGE

-975 NVRPAEIERLEQLQI
+975 NVRPEEIERLEQLQA
-990 QGEQALANLLLVPDS
+990 QGEQALANLSLVPDS
-1005 IRILVAV
+1005 IRVLVAV

>member
-1 MVRFFNRAVWLVSA
+1 
-15 VFFRLIIAFKTF
+15 
-27 TSAFII
+27 
-33 LFSVFTNSKYKRYRP
+33 

-64 QRFLS
+64 QRYLS

-80 VDVDDRCVHILF
+80 IDVDDRCVHILF

-107 LSRVVFKVGDSI
+107 LSRVVFKIGDSI
-119 SDQQGQSY
+119 ADQQGNNY

-133 EVMGVLKYSVEVDSK
+133 EVMGVLKYSVEDDEQGV
-148 GIEVKPIMETRLA
+148 EVKPIMETRLA

-220 HEVGKRIA
+220 HEVGKRLA

-298 HNPEQN
+298 HDPEQN

-318 LLDHHDLYEQAIEA
+318 LLDHDDLYEQAIEA

-339 DEAHHLHWDEEQGGN
+339 DEAHHLHWDEAQGGN
-354 DKYELIADFANE
+354 DKYELVADFANE
-366 TPGVML
+366 TLGVML

-379 LGTQSHFARL
+379 LGAQSHFARL
-389 RLLDPARFDDLEDF
+389 RLLDPNRFDDLDAF
-403 ITGQDAFAET
+403 IESQDAFAET
-413 AAVAS
+413 AAVANI
-418 LLIEE
+418 LIEDK
-423 QPLSAGQIA
+423 PLSSNQIE
-432 ALSSLLAISTDEL
+432 ALSGLLDISTEEL
-445 ATINEDEKLRTYAL
+445 ANINEDEKLRNYAL

-487 SQPHPLPLPEAWID
+487 SQSHPLPLPEAWID

-527 DPRVPWLIN
+527 DPRVPWLID
-536 ILKGELKQQ
+536 ILKGELKQE

-583 RDQASAFFADSEG
+583 RDQAAAFFADREG

-633 IGRLDRIGQTQQIT
+633 IGRLDRIGQTQRIT
-647 LHVPYVKGTAQ
+647 LHVPYVESTAQ

-665 NSALNMF
+665 NSALNIF

-680 NVQEDYIQTLKPL
+680 SVQEEYIQTLKPL
-693 LEGADNADSQ
+693 LEGADTADNQ
-703 QALQEVIAAA
+703 QALQAVITEA
-713 KQTRLGLEAQLQEG
+713 KQTRLGLEAQLQAG

-738 PRVAGRIKDA
+738 PRVASRIKDA
-748 MHDFDS
+748 MVDFDS
-754 HNLLPKF
+754 HNLLPQF

-772 HSVQRDGSWVIT
+772 HSVQRDGSWVIA
-784 PIDSTEIS
+784 PIDSNEVN
-792 EYIESLPLGE
+792 EYMESLPLGE
-802 DGMTLTFERELALQR
+802 DGMSLTFERKLALQR
-817 EEIDFVTHEHP
+817 EEIDFITHEHP
-828 LMRSI
+828 LMRAI

-867 VETIAPKLL
+867 VETIAPKVL
-876 NLPATLS
+876 NLPATLP

-895 SDLSARI
+895 GDLSSRI
-902 SSEMIMP
+902 SAEMIMP
-909 HIERLDN
+909 YIERLDN

-927 DIIEQRYYE
+927 DVIEQRYYD

-941 RRQLADIGT
+941 RAQLAEIGA
-950 QASARFSQQW
+950 QASSRFTQQW

-975 NVRPAEIERLEQLQI
+975 NVRSSEIERLEQLQV
-990 QGEQALANLLLVPDS
+990 QGEQALASLSLVPDS

>member
-1 MVRFFNRAVWLVSA
+1 
-15 VFFRLIIAFKTF
+15 
-27 TSAFII
+27 
-33 LFSVFTNSKYKRYRP
+33 

-64 QRFLS
+64 QRYLS

-80 VDVDDRCVHILF
+80 IDVDDRCVHILF

-107 LSRVVFKVGDSI
+107 LSRVVFKIGDSI
-119 SDQQGQSY
+119 ADQQGNNY

-133 EVMGVLKYSVEVDSK
+133 EVMGVLKYSVEDDEQGV
-148 GIEVKPIMETRLA
+148 EVKPIMETRLA

-220 HEVGKRIA
+220 HEVGKRLA

-298 HNPEQN
+298 HDPEQN
-304 VFATEQCIIAGMDL
+304 VFATEQCIIAGMEL
-318 LLDHHDLYEQAIEA
+318 LLDHDDLYEQAIEA

-339 DEAHHLHWDEEQGGN
+339 DEAHHLHWDEAQGGN
-354 DKYELIADFANE
+354 DKYELVADFANE

-379 LGTQSHFARL
+379 LGAQSHFARL
-389 RLLDPARFDDLEDF
+389 RLLDPNRFDDLDAF
-403 ITGQDAFAET
+403 IESQDAFAET
-413 AAVAS
+413 AAVANI
-418 LLIEE
+418 LIEDK
-423 QPLSAGQIA
+423 PLSSNQIE
-432 ALSSLLAISTDEL
+432 ALSGLLDISTEEL
-445 ATINEDEKLRTYAL
+445 ANINEDEKLRNYAL

-487 SQPHPLPLPEAWID
+487 SQSHPLPLPEAWID

-527 DPRVPWLIN
+527 DPRVPWLID
-536 ILKGELKQQ
+536 ILKGELKQE

-583 RDQASAFFADSEG
+583 RDQAAAFFADREG

-633 IGRLDRIGQTQQIT
+633 IGRLDRIGQTQRIT
-647 LHVPYVKGTAQ
+647 LHVPYVESTAQ

-665 NSALNMF
+665 NSALNIF

-680 NVQEDYIQTLKPL
+680 SVQEEYIQTLKPL
-693 LEGADNADSQ
+693 LEGADTADNQ
-703 QALQEVIAAA
+703 QALQAVIAEA
-713 KQTRLGLEAQLQEG
+713 KQTRLGLEAQLQAG

-738 PRVAGRIKDA
+738 PRVASRIKDA
-748 MHDFDS
+748 MVDFDS
-754 HNLLPKF
+754 HNLLPQF

-772 HSVQRDGSWVIT
+772 HSVQRDGSWVIA
-784 PIDSTEIS
+784 PIDSNEVN
-792 EYIESLPLGE
+792 EYMESLPLGE
-802 DGMTLTFERELALQR
+802 DGMSLTFERKLALQR
-817 EEIDFVTHEHP
+817 EEIDFITHEHP
-828 LMRSI
+828 LMRAI

-867 VETIAPKLL
+867 VETIAPKVL
-876 NLPATLS
+876 NLPATLP

-895 SDLSARI
+895 GDLSSRI
-902 SSEMIMP
+902 SAEMIMP
-909 HIERLDN
+909 YIERLDN

-927 DIIEQRYYE
+927 DVIEQRYCD

-941 RRQLADIGT
+941 RAQLAEIGA
-950 QASARFSQQW
+950 QASSRFTQQW

-975 NVRPAEIERLEQLQI
+975 NVRDSEIERLEQLQA
-990 QGEQALANLLLVPDS
+990 QGEQALASLSLVPDS

>member
-1 MVRFFNRAVWLVSA
+1 MVMVDAD
-15 VFFRLIIAFKTF
+15 
-27 TSAFII
+27 
-33 LFSVFTNSKYKRYRP
+33 LFGSMQSLLPTIFLSSEYKRHRP

-55 LLSSEFAVG
+55 LHSTEFAVG
-64 QRFLS
+64 QRYLS

-80 VDVDDRCVHILF
+80 IDVDDRCVHILF

-119 SDQQGQSY
+119 SDQQGNDY
-127 TVTGVD
+127 IVTAVD
-133 EVMGVLKYSVEVDSK
+133 EVMGVLKYSVDEHEK
-148 GIEVKPIMETRLA
+148 GIMETRLA

-174 AGRIERSDWYDL
+174 AGRIERGDWYEL

-298 HNPEQN
+298 HDPEQN
-304 VFATEQCIIAGMDL
+304 VFLTEQCIIAGMDL
-318 LLDHHDLYEQAIEA
+318 LLDHHDLYEQAIDA

-339 DEAHHLHWDEEQGGN
+339 DEAHHLHWDQEMGGN
-354 DKYELIADFANE
+354 EKYDLVADFAEE

-379 LGTQSHFARL
+379 LGAQSHFARL
-389 RLLDPARFDDLEDF
+389 RLLDADRFDDLDEF
-403 ITGQDAFAET
+403 IAGQDAFAET
-413 AAVAS
+413 AAVAGV
-418 LLIEE
+418 LIEDK
-423 QPLSAGQIA
+423 PLSAGQIT
-432 ALSSLLAISTDEL
+432 ALTHLLDVDADEL
-445 ATINEDEKLRTYAL
+445 ATINEDDKLRTYAL

-464 RHGTGRVLFRNT
+464 RHGTGRILFRNT

-487 SQPHPLPLPEAWID
+487 SRPHPLPLPEAWQD
-501 SYQTTGKLREQ
+501 SYQTNGKLREQ

-527 DPRVPWLIN
+527 DPRVPWLID
-536 ILKGELKQQ
+536 ILKGELKHE

-574 FTEQMTLLE
+574 FTEQMALLE
-583 RDQASAFFADSEG
+583 RDQAAAFFADSEG

-609 RNFQFASQLILWD
+609 RNFQFANQLILWD
-622 LPANPDTLEQR
+622 LPANPDILEQR
-633 IGRLDRIGQTQQIT
+633 IGRLDRIGQTKQIT
-647 LHVPYVKGTAQ
+647 LHVPYVQGTAQ
-658 ERLYHWY
+658 ERMYQWY
-665 NSALNMF
+665 DSALNMF

-680 NVQEDYIQTLKPL
+680 SVQEQYIQTLKPL
-693 LEGADNADSQ
+693 LEGADTADNHVL
-703 QALQEVIAAA
+703 LQDLIVEA
-713 KQTRLGLEAQLQEG
+713 KQLRLALEAQLQAG

-738 PRVAGRIKDA
+738 PRVAGRIANA
-748 MHDFDS
+748 MHEFDS
-754 HNLLPKF
+754 HNLLPQF
-761 VERFLASANID
+761 IERFFASANID
-772 HSVQRDGSWVIT
+772 HSIQRDGSWVIA
-784 PIDSTEIS
+784 PVDSTEIS
-792 EYIESLPLGE
+792 EYIEGLPLGEE
-802 DGMTLTFERELALQR
+802 DGMTLTFEREQALQR
-817 EEIDFVTHEHP
+817 EDIDFITHEHP
-828 LMRSI
+828 LMRAI
-833 YELASTSTFGNTTV
+833 YELATNTTFGNTTV
-847 GMLKS
+847 AMLKS
-852 AAMPQGTVLLEINFR
+852 AAMPQGMVMLEVNFR
-867 VETIAPKLL
+867 VEVIAPKVL
-876 NLPATLS
+876 NLPATLPAQ
-883 TQNIRVFMSEQG
+883 TIRVFISEQG

-902 SSEMIMP
+902 SSEMILP
-909 HIERLDN
+909 HIERLDK
-916 NRARQVIKARG
+916 NRARQVVKVRG
-927 DIIEQRYYE
+927 DVIEQRYYE
-936 AEDIA
+936 AEEIA
-941 RRQLADIGT
+941 RAQLADIGA
-950 QASARFSQQW
+950 QANERFSQQW

-975 NVRPAEIERLEQLQI
+975 NVRPAEIERLEQLQE
-990 QGEQALANLLLVPDS
+990 QGEQALANLSLVPDS
-1005 IRILVAV
+1005 IRVLVSV

>member
-1 MVRFFNRAVWLVSA
+1 
-15 VFFRLIIAFKTF
+15 
-27 TSAFII
+27 
-33 LFSVFTNSKYKRYRP
+33 

-64 QRFLS
+64 QRYLS

-80 VDVDDRCVHILF
+80 IDVDDRCVHILF

-107 LSRVVFKVGDSI
+107 LSRVVFKIGDSI
-119 SDQQGQSY
+119 ADQQGNNY

-133 EVMGVLKYSVEVDSK
+133 EVMGVLKYSVEDDEQGV
-148 GIEVKPIMETRLA
+148 EVKPIMETRLA

-220 HEVGKRIA
+220 HEVGKRLA

-298 HNPEQN
+298 HDPEQN

-318 LLDHHDLYEQAIEA
+318 LLDHDDLYEQAIEA

-339 DEAHHLHWDEEQGGN
+339 DEAHHLHWDEAQGGN
-354 DKYELIADFANE
+354 DKYELVADFANE

-379 LGTQSHFARL
+379 LGAQSHFARL
-389 RLLDPARFDDLEDF
+389 RLLDPNRFDDLDAF
-403 ITGQDAFAET
+403 IESQDAFAET
-413 AAVAS
+413 AAVANI
-418 LLIEE
+418 LIEDK
-423 QPLSAGQIA
+423 PLSSNQIE
-432 ALSSLLAISTDEL
+432 ALSGLLDISTEEL
-445 ATINEDEKLRTYAL
+445 ANINEDEKLRNYAL

-487 SQPHPLPLPEAWID
+487 SQAHPLPLPEAWID

-527 DPRVPWLIN
+527 DPRVPWLID
-536 ILKGELKQQ
+536 ILKGELKQE

-583 RDQASAFFADSEG
+583 RDQAAAFFADREG

-633 IGRLDRIGQTQQIT
+633 IGRLDRIGQTQRIT
-647 LHVPYVKGTAQ
+647 LHVPYVESTAQ

-665 NSALNMF
+665 NSALNIF

-680 NVQEDYIQTLKPL
+680 SVQEEYIQTLKPL
-693 LEGADNADSQ
+693 LEGADTADNQ
-703 QALQEVIAAA
+703 QALQAVIAEA
-713 KQTRLGLEAQLQEG
+713 KQTRLGLEAQLQAG

-738 PRVAGRIKDA
+738 PRVASRIKDA
-748 MHDFDS
+748 MVDFDS
-754 HNLLPKF
+754 HNLLPQF

-772 HSVQRDGSWVIT
+772 HSVQRDGSWVIA
-784 PIDSTEIS
+784 PIDSNEVN
-792 EYIESLPLGE
+792 EYMESLPLGE
-802 DGMTLTFERELALQR
+802 DGMSLTFERKLALQR
-817 EEIDFVTHEHP
+817 EEIDFITHEHP
-828 LMRSI
+828 LMRAI

-867 VETIAPKLL
+867 VETIAPKVL
-876 NLPATLS
+876 NLPATLP

-895 SDLSARI
+895 GDLSSRI
-902 SSEMIMP
+902 SAEMIMP
-909 HIERLDN
+909 YIERLDN

-927 DIIEQRYYE
+927 DVIEQRYCD

-941 RRQLADIGT
+941 RAQLAEIGA
-950 QASARFSQQW
+950 QASSRFTQQW

-975 NVRPAEIERLEQLQI
+975 NVRDSEIERLEQLQA
-990 QGEQALANLLLVPDS
+990 QGEQALASLSLVPDS

>member
-1 MVRFFNRAVWLVSA
+1 
-15 VFFRLIIAFKTF
+15 
-27 TSAFII
+27 
-33 LFSVFTNSKYKRYRP
+33 
-48 MTISAAS
+48 MTISIAA
-55 LLSSEFAVG
+55 LQTTEFAVG
-64 QRFLS
+64 QRYLS

-80 VDVDDRCVHILF
+80 IDLDDRCVHILF

-107 LSRVVFKVGDSI
+107 LSRVVFKVGDNI
-119 SDQQGQSY
+119 CDQEGNSY
-127 TVTGVD
+127 TVTAVD
-133 EVMGVLKYSVEVDSK
+133 QVMGVLKYSFDD
-148 GIEVKPIMETRLA
+148 IETSHNDAAPVNKSIMETRLA

-174 AGRIERSDWYDL
+174 AGQIERGDWYEL

-298 HNPEQN
+298 HDPEQN

-318 LLDHHDLYEQAIEA
+318 LLDHHDLYEQAMEA

-339 DEAHHLHWDEEQGGN
+339 DEAHHLHWDEAQGGN
-354 DKYELIADFANE
+354 DKYELIADFADE

-379 LGTQSHFARL
+379 LGAQSHFARL
-389 RLLDPARFDDLEDF
+389 RLLDPDRFDDLDEF
-403 ITGQDAFAET
+403 IAGQDAFADT

-418 LLIEE
+418 ILIDD
-423 QPLSAGQIA
+423 QPLSEAQIA
-432 ALSSLLAISTDEL
+432 SLTSLLAVSPDEL
-445 ATINEDEKLRTYAL
+445 KTINEDEKLRAYAL

-464 RHGTGRVLFRNT
+464 RHGTGRILFRNT
-476 RESVKGFYGRS
+476 RESVKGFYGRRS
-487 SQPHPLPLPEAWID
+487 EAHPLPLPKSWED
-501 SYQTTGKLREQ
+501 SYQTNGKLREQ

-519 PDGGWLED
+519 PDGAWLED
-527 DPRVPWLIN
+527 DPRVPWLID
-536 ILKGELKQQ
+536 ILKSTLKHQ

-583 RDQASAFFADSEG
+583 RDQAAAFFADSEG

-665 NSALNMF
+665 ESALNIF

-680 NVQEDYIQTLKPL
+680 NVQEQFIQTLKPL
-693 LEGADNADSQ
+693 LEGADTAENGVLLQTLIAD
-703 QALQEVIAAA
+703 A
-713 KQTRLGLEAQLQEG
+713 KQLRLGLEATLQAG

-748 MHDFDS
+748 MHDFDN
-754 HNLLPKF
+754 HNLLPQF
-761 VERFLASANID
+761 IERFFASANID
-772 HSVQRDGSWVIT
+772 HNIQRDGSWVIA

-792 EYIESLPLGE
+792 DYIDGLPLGDE
-802 DGMTLTFERELALQR
+802 DGMTLTFEREQALNR
-817 EEIDFVTHEHP
+817 EDIEFITHEHP
-828 LMRSI
+828 LMRAI

-847 GMLKS
+847 AMLKS
-852 AAMPQGTVLLEINFR
+852 ATVPQGMLMIEVNFR
-867 VETIAPKLL
+867 VEAIAPKVL
-876 NLPATLS
+876 NLPATLPAQS
-883 TQNIRVFMSEQG
+883 IRVFISEHG

-902 SSEMIMP
+902 SSDMILP
-909 HIERLDN
+909 HVERLDK

-927 DIIEQRYYE
+927 EVIEQRYYE
-936 AEDIA
+936 AEEIA
-941 RRQLADIGT
+941 RAQLIEIGA
-950 QASARFSQQW
+950 QASQRFSQQW

-975 NVRPAEIERLEQLQI
+975 NVRPAEIERLEQLQA
-990 QGEQALANLLLVPDS
+990 QGEQALSTLSLVPDS
-1005 IRILVAV
+1005 IRVLVAV

>member
-1 MVRFFNRAVWLVSA
+1 
-15 VFFRLIIAFKTF
+15 
-27 TSAFII
+27 
-33 LFSVFTNSKYKRYRP
+33 

-80 VDVDDRCVHILF
+80 VGVDDRCVHILF

-127 TVTGVD
+127 VVTGVTD
-133 EVMGVLKYSVEVDSK
+133 VMGVLKYSVEDDKNGV
-148 GIEVKPIMETRLA
+148 EVKPIMETRLA

-193 QSALAGHPLKGLMG
+193 QSALVGHPLKGLMG

-298 HNPEQN
+298 HDPEQN

-339 DEAHHLHWDEEQGGN
+339 DEAHHLHWDEAQGGN

-389 RLLDPARFDDLEDF
+389 RLLDPDRFDDLDEF
-403 ITGQDAFAET
+403 IAGQDAFAET
-413 AAVAS
+413 AAVAGI
-418 LLIEE
+418 LIEDK
-423 QPLSAGQIA
+423 PLSAPQIG
-432 ALSSLLAISTDEL
+432 ALSSLLDISTDEL
-445 ATINEDEKLRTYAL
+445 AAINEDEKLRTYAL

-487 SQPHPLPLPEAWID
+487 SQPHPLPLPESWID

-527 DPRVPWLIN
+527 DPRVTWLID

-574 FTEQMTLLE
+574 FTEQITLLE
-583 RDQASAFFADSEG
+583 RDQASAYFADLEG

-647 LHVPYVKGTAQ
+647 LHVPYVRGTAQ

-665 NSALNMF
+665 NSALNIF

-680 NVQEDYIQTLKPL
+680 NVQEEYIQTLKPL
-693 LEGADNADSQ
+693 LEGVDTPNSQ
-703 QALQEVIAAA
+703 QALQDVITDA
-713 KQTRLGLEAQLQEG
+713 KQTRQALEAQLQAG

-817 EEIDFVTHEHP
+817 EEIDFITHEHP
-828 LMRSI
+828 LMRAI
-833 YELASTSTFGNTTV
+833 YELATSSTFGNTTV

-876 NLPATLS
+876 NLPATLP

-895 SDLSARI
+895 SDLSSRI

-927 DIIEQRYYE
+927 DIIEQRYHE

-941 RRQLADIGT
+941 RSQLSDLGA
-950 QASARFSQQW
+950 QASGRFSQQW

-975 NVRPAEIERLEQLQI
+975 NVRPSEIERLEQLQA

>member
-1 MVRFFNRAVWLVSA
+1 
-15 VFFRLIIAFKTF
+15 
-27 TSAFII
+27 
-33 LFSVFTNSKYKRYRP
+33 

-64 QRFLS
+64 QRYLS

-107 LSRVVFKVGDSI
+107 LSRVVFKIGDSI
-119 SDQQGQSY
+119 SDQHNKSY
-127 TVTGVD
+127 KVTGVD
-133 EVMGVLKYSVEVDSK
+133 EVMGVLKYSVENDAQGVA
-148 GIEVKPIMETRLA
+148 IKPIMETRLA

-298 HNPEQN
+298 HDPEQN

-318 LLDHHDLYEQAIEA
+318 LLDHDDLYEQAIEA

-339 DEAHHLHWDEEQGGN
+339 DEAHHLHWDEAQGGN

-389 RLLDPARFDDLEDF
+389 RLLDPDRFDDLDDF
-403 ITGQDAFAET
+403 IKGQDAFAET

-418 LLIEE
+418 ILIEDK
-423 QPLSAGQIA
+423 PLSEGQIA
-432 ALSSLLAISTDEL
+432 ALSHLLTLNIDEL
-445 ATINEDEKLRTYAL
+445 AAINEDEKLRTYAL

-476 RESVKGFYGRS
+476 RESVKGFYGRTS
-487 SQPHPLPLPEAWID
+487 KPHPLPLPEAWID
-501 SYQTTGKLREQ
+501 SYQTIGKLREQ

-527 DPRVPWLIN
+527 DPRVPWLID

-583 RDQASAFFADSEG
+583 RDQASAYFADNEG

-680 NVQEDYIQTLKPL
+680 TVQEEYIQTLKPL
-693 LEGADNADSQ
+693 LEGQDTEDNRRL
-703 QALQEVIAAA
+703 LQETLIEA
-713 KQTRLGLEAQLQEG
+713 KQTRLALEADLQEG
-727 RDRLLEYNSCR
+727 RDLLLEYNSCR
-738 PRVAGRIKDA
+738 PRVAGRIKEA
-748 MHDFDS
+748 MLDFDS
-754 HNLLPKF
+754 HNLLPQF

-802 DGMTLTFERELALQR
+802 DGMTLTFERDLALQR
-817 EEIDFVTHEHP
+817 EDIDFITHEHP
-828 LMRSI
+828 LMRAI

-876 NLPATLS
+876 NLPATLPA
-883 TQNIRVFMSEQG
+883 QNIRVFISEQG
-895 SDLSARI
+895 SDLSSRI

-927 DIIEQRYYE
+927 DIIEQRYHE
-936 AEDIA
+936 AEAIA
-941 RRQLADIGT
+941 RCQLAELGA

-975 NVRPAEIERLEQLQI
+975 NVRPAEIERLEQLQA
-990 QGEQALANLLLVPDS
+990 QGEQALANLSLVPDS